1 MSNLNSAMRDHLA
14 NERTLLAWLRTGLAF
29 MAFGIA
35 VEKFSVFLHFTIL
48 QASAEEMEWNPM
60 SARMLALTLI
70 LFGGVLCIAGAV
82 RTKRWAGQAA
92 TLEGAPA
99 TWPLM
104 SVALVTCLVAAML
117 MLHVMLSGF

>member
-1 MSNLNSAMRDHLA
+1 MSNPGSAMRDHLA

-48 QASAEEMEWNPM
+48 QSNAGEMEWNPM
-60 SARMLALTLI
+60 SARVLALTLI
-70 LFGGVLCIAGAV
+70 LFGGVLCFAGAV
-82 RTKRWAGQAA
+82 RTSRWSRQAA
-92 TLEGAPA
+92 SLDGAPA

-104 SVALVTCLVAAML
+104 SVALVTCLVSAML